1 MVVRSKVDLLPAPIE
16 NRIETTEESD
26 GAARNDD
33 LQNLADVSCVS
44 AAPST
49 VGACEE
55 LHWNEAR
62 RIYSE
67 PTAELYRSESISSLA
82 SQESDNV
89 FLEVGDG
96 NEELQCRTG
105 TIVIVLGIL
114 LCSQHSTECMHAYKT
129 SVFAS

>member
-1 MVVRSKVDLLPAPIE
+1 MVVRSKVDLLPSPIE
-16 NRIETTEESD
+16 NRIDATEESD
-26 GAARNDD
+26 GAASNDD
-33 LQNLADVSCVS
+33 LQNLASVSCVS
-44 AAPST
+44 AAP

-67 PTAELYRSESISSLA
+67 PTAELYRSESVSSLA
-82 SQESDNV
+82 SQESDDV

-105 TIVIVLGIL
+105 NCTWIINI
-114 LCSQHSTECMHAYKT
+114 LCSQHMQYRIHAY
-129 SVFAS
+129 